1 MHRIALIP
9 KMSLSTFR
17 TDKERETF
25 LGGGLDVLRGITVHT
40 GPALADLP
48 FWFCLLAFLA
58 IVLG

>member
-1 MHRIALIP
+1 
-9 KMSLSTFR
+9 MSLSTFR

-40 GPALADLP
+40 SPALADLL
-48 FWFCLLAFLA
+48 FGFCLLAFLA